1 MREKFLER
9 DTATHLQTLEADWK
23 KLLKTLNARFD
34 ADLDLESVLFL
45 IGIQELGQGYKKYTK
60 DQKLELMHIAICTLL
75 VPYGYYIYKGRDD
88 DGYPH
93 WETNDL
99 LPPLNAGQQ
108 MALMKSCI
116 LGYFGEE
123 YFTDQS

>member
-1 MREKFLER
+1 MLGSDCINSIFYLSKFLDFFWYVE
-9 DTATHLQTLEADWK
+9 LQ
-23 KLLKTLNARFD
+23 RF
-34 ADLDLESVLFL
+34 EYFFVLPRL
-45 IGIQELGQGYKKYTK
+45 YKKYNK

-75 VPYGYYIYKGRDD
+75 EPYGYYIYKGKDD

-93 WETNDL
+93 WEANEL

-116 LGYFGEE
+116 IAYMNE
-123 YFTDQS
+123 

>member
-1 MREKFLER
+1 MREKFIER
-9 DTATHLQTLEADWK
+9 DTSSHLQSLEAEWK
-23 KLLKTLNARFD
+23 ALLIKLNARFD
-34 ADLDLESVLFL
+34 ADLDLEAVLFL
-45 IGIQELGQGYKKYTK
+45 IGIQELGKGYKKYTK

-75 VPYGYYIYKGRDD
+75 EPYGYYIYKGRDD

-93 WETNDL
+93 WEANEQ

-116 LGYFGEE
+116 ITYLAE
-123 YFTDQS
+123 